1 MIKKNEIQ
9 RINNIVGQLN
19 GVQKMMERK
28 KKCSDVL
35 IQLSAIKSAIEALS
49 NYVIEN
55 NFSECLNKSK
65 KDKEL
70 KKIIKTLIK
79 NN

>member
-19 GVQKMMERK
+19 GVQKMMEGK

-35 IQLSAIKSAIEALS
+35 IQLSAI
-49 NYVIEN
+49 
-55 NFSECLNKSK
+55 
-65 KDKEL
+65 
-70 KKIIKTLIK
+70 
-79 NN
+79 